1 MTWLTEAGSGVVLQ
15 VRVTPRSSRHRVD
28 GVLGD
33 ALKIRL
39 QAPPVEG
46 KANEALVE
54 FLAEQL
60 DVPRRAVQLE
70 AGAQSRTKRVRI
82 AGLTGAEVQRRLGL
96 G

>member
-1 MTWLTEAGSGVVLQ
+1 MAWLTEDGSGVVLQ

-54 FLAEQL
+54 FLADQL
-60 DVPRRAVQLE
+60 DLPRRAVQLE

-82 AGLTGAEVQRRLGL
+82 SGLTGAEVQRRLRPG
-96 G
+96 